1 MYPFCFKTAV
11 SCPSFKAPNG
21 ILGALKLESRAAP
34 QDGSKMDP
42 EGPKTA
48 QDAPKDGSRRPQDG
62 PKWARREA
70 PRGSQKLP
78 EAPRGSQRLPEAPR
92 GSQRLPEVPRGSQ
105 RLPEAPRGPQRLPIL
120 VVALLDPRH
129 PGPYATL

>member
-1 MYPFCFKTAV
+1 MAQV
-11 SCPSFKAPNG
+11 SRHPNG

-62 PKWARREA
+62 PKWAPGGFFEA
-70 PRGSQKLP
+70 FLGLLKLFRV
-78 EAPRGSQRLPEAPR
+78 AR
-92 GSQRLPEVPRGSQ
+92 
-105 RLPEAPRGPQRLPIL
+105 
-120 VVALLDPRH
+120 VVKNL
-129 PGPYATL
+129 